1 MKRQLFRSKYG
12 FTLFELMIV
21 MTIFGIFVMATSMFD
36 WRPQND
42 MERSDRMVVSISS
55 TLRTE
60 VQNVTIGKM
69 PRHNGLISTKT
80 ILTIWTWGLYT
91 SYSWTTGEIGSGA
104 FINPYFD
111 GDTKYIIKNVTWTWS
126 NTVWSISWTG
136 QIIIEPTGISFSGA
150 GITWS
155 GFTLVEIRV
164 GYDNPDQNIHT
175 RKITFDR
182 RTGKISE
189 TKY

>member
-80 ILTIWTWGLYT
+80 IITIWTWGLYT
-91 SYSWTTGEIGSGA
+91 SYSWATGEIGSGA

-111 GDTKYIIKNVTWTWS
+111 GDTNYKIKRVSWTWS
-126 NTVWSISWTG
+126 SNTGNFLGTG
-136 QIIIEPTGISFSGA
+136 QIIIQPSGVTFSWVNISDQQQNY
-150 GITWS
+150 
-155 GFTLVEIRV
+155 TLLEILV
-164 GYDNPDQNIHT
+164 GYGNT
-175 RKITFDR
+175 FSRKITFDR